1 MTIDID
7 SAARATMPDRGTDVS
22 LAAVAAT
29 CSLLLAGLSLA
40 AYALTGFTTRDWTV
54 AAPALCV
61 AAAGIAGL
69 RNRWFYLAGLVP
81 IGAVLSVAG
90 SILAFDL
97 ARPDETPYL
106 FGTIAAIVGACGA
119 ATFGPYAALRPRAP
133 RLAVI
138 ALIAVA
144 AVPLVVWY
152 VIAANPDSADAG
164 ADLTA
169 AERASA
175 IDIEMIDYAFVVDPT
190 LIEPGQVLHLRN
202 TGSLPHDFTSA
213 DLGIA
218 AYVPPGRDAYLR
230 IPDSTPSAFTVIC
243 TVGDHADLG
252 MRLDID
258 TTDS

>member
-1 MTIDID
+1 MTIGTDP
-7 SAARATMPDRGTDVS
+7 SGRATLPTGGSNVS
-22 LAAVAAT
+22 AAAVAAT
-29 CSLLLAGLSLA
+29 CSLLVAGLSLA

-54 AAPALCV
+54 AAPALLV
-61 AAAGIAGL
+61 AAAGLAGL

-81 IGAVLSVAG
+81 LGAVLSVAG

-106 FGTIAAIVGACGA
+106 LGTIAIIVGACGA
-119 ATFGPYAALRPRAP
+119 ATLGPYAALRPRAP
-133 RLAVI
+133 ELAVI

-144 AVPLVVWY
+144 AIPLVGWY
-152 VIAANPDSADAG
+152 VVATNPDSGNNAPG
-164 ADLTA
+164 LTA
-169 AERASA
+169 TERASA
-175 IDIEMIDYAFVVDPT
+175 IDVEMIDYAFVVDPT
-190 LIEPGQVLHLRN
+190 LVEPGRVLHLRN

-213 DLGIA
+213 DLDIA

-230 IPDSTPSAFTVIC
+230 LPSSTASSFTVIC

-252 MRLDID
+252 MRLDLD